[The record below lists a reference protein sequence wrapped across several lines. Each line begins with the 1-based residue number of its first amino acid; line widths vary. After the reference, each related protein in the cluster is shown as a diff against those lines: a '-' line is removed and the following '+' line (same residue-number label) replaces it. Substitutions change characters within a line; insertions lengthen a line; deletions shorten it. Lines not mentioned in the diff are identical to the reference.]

1 MCVFVCVWALL
12 IQWHALHTFKYDIK
26 AEICQNAVI
35 FGLISRVFKSLL
47 GTHALSIFNRSP
59 KFGLKLPQVVL
70 NWKQVRRYVTTWRL
84 LTIATWLI
92 HGYPYP
98 QSSHFFHL
106 TNLGLVRPGTPRRV
120 LFSYVCTFL
129 TFLALQTYWH
139 TLQTSNCDNQA
150 ILLRF
155 ALISRVKFF
164 KTLVRLM
171 LAIEARN
178 LTKICNQ

>member
-1 MCVFVCVWALL
+1 MLLYLVWF
-12 IQWHALHTFKYDIK
+12 W
-26 AEICQNAVI
+26 
-35 FGLISRVFKSLL
+35 SKSLL
-47 GTHALSIFNRSP
+47 GTHVLSISNRSP

-70 NWKQVRRYVTTWRL
+70 NWKQVQRYVTTWRL
-84 LTIATWLI
+84 LTIVTWLI

-106 TNLGLVRPGTPRRV
+106 TNLGLVGPGTCHRV

-164 KTLVRLM
+164 KTLTRLM
-171 LAIEARN
+171 FAIEARN
-178 LTKICNQ
+178 LTKICNQQCSIEYKFQIYVTIILVVTIPTRLTYD